1 MFISTLPLLVQVFWA
16 KRATAVQMGNL
27 RSANAA
33 KKLMLRS
40 MWSCLGFGASIKFDS
55 SYRLDGLALVEVTVE
70 ESSLM
75 RFVSGLWLSHLLF
88 GVMSFWTPCFSS
100 VFLSRRFQVCIWKFF
115 EVSVSQLGSFG
126 SLSVLFVYLEV
137 HDANELCISWA
148 QMFSIWRFWWTAL
161 QFINVRRYDSSPN
174 SSGVRIRRP
183 HHATMAPIPHCR
195 VFLEYSLALFGASP
209 PYFLLD
215 SRVWREWERR
225 HEVKWRWELF
235 V

>member
-1 MFISTLPLLVQVFWA
+1 MELLGVWGFYQVWFQLPVRRTSLGGGGGDGGGILFDAVRVGFVAFTPLVWRDVFLDSMFQFGLFVSAFSGLHLKVFWGLC
-16 KRATAVQMGNL
+16 V
-27 RSANAA
+27 SAGQ
-33 KKLMLRS
+33 L
-40 MWSCLGFGASIKFDS
+40 WIPICL
-55 SYRLDGLALVEVTVE
+55 VC
-70 ESSLM
+70 
-75 RFVSGLWLSHLLF
+75 LF
-88 GVMSFWTPCFSS
+88 GGPWRQWV
-100 VFLSRRFQVCIWKFF
+100 VHFL
-115 EVSVSQLGSFG
+115 G
-126 SLSVLFVYLEV
+126 
-137 HDANELCISWA
+137 
-148 QMFSIWRFWWTAL
+148 FSIWRFWWTAL